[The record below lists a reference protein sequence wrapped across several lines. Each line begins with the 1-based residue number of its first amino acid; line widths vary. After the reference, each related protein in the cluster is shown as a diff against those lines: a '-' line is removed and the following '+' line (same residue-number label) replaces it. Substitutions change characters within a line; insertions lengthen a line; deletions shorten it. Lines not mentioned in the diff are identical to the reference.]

1 MTLDEFRLLIPEYLA
16 GQLSGA
22 EKVACDEFA
31 RVNPEARLDLAEL
44 RGVWDEL
51 GAIEEEQ
58 PGAALR
64 AKFYQKLYAPD
75 KPKRAFI
82 WRMSW
87 MQVAAAIA
95 LFVLGAVAGRFKP
108 DSEVTQ
114 MRGEMRSLHETV
126 ALSLLEQESATSRL
140 QGVEWSSRVEKPDDE
155 LRTALVR
162 TLNEDP
168 NVNVRLA
175 SLDALEKFSDEPAV
189 RKSLVASIGRQD
201 SPLVQIALIDAVV
214 HMHDRAAGMQLKQV
228 TVDSAMNAAVR
239 QRAQWGLQKLGL

>member
-1 MTLDEFRLLIPEYLA
+1 M
-16 GQLSGA
+16 
-22 EKVACDEFA
+22 
-31 RVNPEARLDLAEL
+31 
-44 RGVWDEL
+44 
-51 GAIEEEQ
+51 
-58 PGAALR
+58 
-64 AKFYQKLYAPD
+64 
-75 KPKRAFI
+75 
-82 WRMSW
+82 
-87 MQVAAAIA
+87 
-95 LFVLGAVAGRFKP
+95 
-108 DSEVTQ
+108 
-114 MRGEMRSLHETV
+114 
-126 ALSLLEQESATSRL
+126 
-140 QGVEWSSRVEKPDDE
+140 EWSSRVEKPDDE

>member
-16 GQLSGA
+16 GRLSGA
-22 EKVACDEFA
+22 EKLACDEFA
-31 RVNPEARLDLAEL
+31 RVNPEARLELAEL
-44 RGVWDEL
+44 GGVWDEL

-58 PGAALR
+58 PSAALR
-64 AKFYQKLYAPD
+64 SKFYKKLYAVE
-75 KPKRAFI
+75 KPKRTFN
-82 WRMSW
+82 W
-87 MQVAAAIA
+87 MQMAAAIA
-95 LFVLGAVAGRFKP
+95 LFVVGAAAGRWKP
-108 DSEVTQ
+108 DSEVAQ

>member
-22 EKVACDEFA
+22 EKVACEEFA
-31 RVNPEARLDLAEL
+31 KVNPEARLELAEL

-58 PGAALR
+58 PSAALR
-64 AKFYQKLYAPD
+64 AKFYQKLYALD
-75 KPKRAFI
+75 KPKRTFN
-82 WRMSW
+82 W
-87 MQVAAAIA
+87 MQIAAALA
-95 LFVLGAVAGRFKP
+95 VFVLGAAAGRFKP
-108 DSEVTQ
+108 DSEVRQ

-140 QGVEWSSRVEKPDDE
+140 QGVEWSSQVDRPDEE

-228 TVDSAMNAAVR
+228 TTDSAMNAAVR